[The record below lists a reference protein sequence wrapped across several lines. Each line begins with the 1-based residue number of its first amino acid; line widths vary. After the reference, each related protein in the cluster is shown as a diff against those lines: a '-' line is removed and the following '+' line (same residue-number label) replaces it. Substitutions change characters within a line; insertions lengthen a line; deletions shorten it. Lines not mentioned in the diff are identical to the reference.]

1 MQPRVPW
8 SRDELLVA
16 LALYCQIPFGRL
28 HKGNP
33 EIVRIAAAIGRTPS
47 ALAMKL
53 VNIAGLDPAITS
65 TGRQGLRN
73 ASAGDRGMWDEMHA
87 DWERFAI
94 ESDRALAAVKAATEL
109 GGTTSQKAESYG
121 SRPIGSDLHAGEER
135 IALTSTRVG
144 QDFFRRAVLSAYDD
158 KCCITGLGVPKLLVA
173 SHIVPWR
180 VEPAHRLNPRNG
192 LALSALHD
200 RAFDLGLITL
210 LPDLTVQVSAKYA
223 DLGDSYFTAAIESF
237 AGSRITTPG
246 KFAPDPEFLEYHRN
260 FVFQR

>member
-16 LALYCQIPFGRL
+16 FALYCQIPFGRL

-33 EIVRIAAAIGRTPS
+33 EIVRIAEAIGRTPS

-65 TGRQGLRN
+65 TGRRGLPN
-73 ASAGDRGMWDEMHA
+73 ASAGDRNMWEEMHA
-87 DWERFAI
+87 DWAKFAV
-94 ESDRALAAVKAATEL
+94 ESDRALAAVKAVTEL
-109 GGTTSQKAESYG
+109 GAGTNQKVESYG
-121 SRPIGSDLHAGEER
+121 SGPIGPDLHAGEDR
-135 IALTSTRVG
+135 ITLTSTRIG
-144 QDFFRRAVLSAYDD
+144 QNFFRRAVLSAYDD

-180 VEPAHRLNPRNG
+180 VDPTNRLNPRNG

-200 RAFDLGLITL
+200 KAFDLGLITL
-210 LPDLTVQVSAKYA
+210 RPDLTVQVSAKYA
-223 DLGDSYFTAAIESF
+223 DLGDSYFTAAIQSF
-237 AGSRITTPG
+237 SGSRIATPG
-246 KFAPDPEFLEYHRN
+246 KFAPDPELLEYHRN

>member
-1 MQPRVPW
+1 M
-8 SRDELLVA
+8 
-16 LALYCQIPFGRL
+16 PFGRL

-33 EIVRIAAAIGRTPS
+33 EIVRIAEAIGRTPS

-65 TGRQGLRN
+65 TGRRGLSN

-87 DWERFAI
+87 DWERFAV
-94 ESDRALAAVKAATEL
+94 ESDRALAAATAAAEL
-109 GGTTSQKAESYG
+109 GGRTSQEVDSYG
-121 SRPIGSDLHAGEER
+121 SGPVGRDLHAGEER
-135 IALTSTRVG
+135 VTLTSTRIG

-180 VEPAHRLNPRNG
+180 ADPANRLNPRNG

-200 RAFDLGLITL
+200 KAFDLGLITL
-210 LPDLTVQVSAKYA
+210 LPDLSVQVSPTYA
-223 DLGDSYFTAAIESF
+223 DLGDSYFSAAIQSF
-237 AGSRITTPG
+237 AGRRIATPH
-246 KFAPDPEFLEYHRN
+246 KFAPDPEFLAYHRE
-260 FVFQR
+260 FVFQH